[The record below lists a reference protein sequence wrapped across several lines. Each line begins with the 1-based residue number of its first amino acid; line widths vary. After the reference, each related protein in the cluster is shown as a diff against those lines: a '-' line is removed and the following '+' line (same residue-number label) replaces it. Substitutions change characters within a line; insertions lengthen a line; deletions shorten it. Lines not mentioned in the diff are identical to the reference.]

1 MRRLCLSAAVGPLL
15 FALGCSRNLQTEAK
29 SDPAAPVAPV
39 AKVATADL
47 SRQVA
52 LTAEFRPFQE
62 IDVHAKVAGYLKK
75 IYVDVGDRVKQGQL
89 LGMLE
94 VPELNAEVDQAGAA
108 ESSSQLQILRAESEL
123 KQAEAAHED
132 AHITYA
138 RL

>member
-1 MRRLCLSAAVGPLL
+1 MRRLCLPAAVGPLL

-39 AKVATADL
+39 ARVATADL

-75 IYVDVGDRVKQGQL
+75 IYVDVGDRVEEGQL
-89 LGMLE
+89 LAELE
-94 VPELNAEVDQAGAA
+94 VPELQDEARQDEAA
-108 ESSSQLQILRAESEL
+108 ESSSQLQIARAESEV
-123 KQAEAAHED
+123 KQAEA
-132 AHITYA
+132 
-138 RL
+138 